1 MADERDERDP
11 LDLIA
16 EEFAEGYR
24 RGERPLV
31 GDFIARYPQWT
42 EELRV
47 LLPSVAKMEELK
59 CLKRKAA
66 AEPMPESMVLRQ
78 LGDFRILREVGRG
91 GMGVVF
97 EAVQESL
104 GRRVALKVL
113 PRHAFLDPKRHERF
127 QREAQAAACL
137 HHTNIVPVFGAG
149 EQDGTSYYVMQ
160 FIEGKSL
167 SQLVMEWRA
176 GLTPVFLHGKSGAL
190 AGAETPTV
198 DLPRL
203 GPEPA
208 ADAVTVATSSR
219 GLHGLA
225 GQLSAPGSSTR
236 PALTVGHCRMVAEIG
251 VQAAE
256 ALHYAHKQ
264 GTLHRDVKPAN
275 LLLDRQGSV
284 WITDFGLAKLVG
296 QDQLTKSGDILGT
309 LQYMAPECLHGE
321 ADARSDVYSLGLTLY
336 EMLTLEPA
344 FSDPSPTRLMRRI
357 ENREPVPPGRL
368 NPLLP
373 RDLET
378 IILTASARD
387 PDARY
392 STAKALAN
400 DLQRFVADRP
410 IHARRASVIERGWRW
425 CRRNRLVAGLIA
437 AASLSLLCAAVSGWI
452 GYVISSRAL
461 EREANKNDEA
471 VEATRRAEES
481 LELSLKQ
488 FEEVFNQF
496 AQADPGLSFGPPPP
510 ERRLAAPDEHLS
522 PREAAVLKSVLKFYD
537 QFAQSNSSNPRLRRE
552 AGRAHQRVANLYQQM
567 RQYDQAA
574 AAWERT
580 IKIYEGLCA
589 DFPDD
594 HALRFELAEAYSR
607 ADPPVPEADRLE
619 LSETRL
625 RTAIELFAALARDDP
640 GDPEYPQAQARA
652 LGRLGWVLF
661 RRQQRAEAESTL
673 RKAVDMLKSLGNP
686 TLRPPHIL
694 AYDLGKARLALADLL
709 QAQARWTEAR
719 ALLDEAIR
727 AVQVYADPQGRSVD
741 GAGGGSPLDQLLGD
755 QYFLMAEV
763 LRHLGDNRGAADMTR
778 RAEELAKNP
787 PRTGPVS
794 GGESSPPR
802 D

>member
-1 MADERDERDP
+1 MADDRDERDP
-11 LDLIA
+11 LDLVA
-16 EEFAEGYR
+16 EEFAEACR

-31 GDFIARYPQWT
+31 ADFVARYPQWA

-59 CLKRKAA
+59 RLKKKACTV
-66 AEPMPESMVLRQ
+66 PVPESVELRQ

-91 GMGVVF
+91 GMGIVF

-113 PRHAFLDPKRHERF
+113 PRHAFLDPKRLERF

-149 EQDGTSYYVMQ
+149 EQDGLSYYVMQ

-167 SQLVMEWRA
+167 SQLVTEWRA
-176 GLTPVFLHGKSGAL
+176 GFDPLSSRKGAL
-190 AGAETPTV
+190 AQETGTV
-198 DLPRL
+198 HLPRS

-208 ADAVTVATSSR
+208 ADAVTVALSSPSCD
-219 GLHGLA
+219 
-225 GQLSAPGSSTR
+225 GQDPELSAPILSAKPRLS
-236 PALTVGHCRMVAEIG
+236 PGHYRIVAEIG

-275 LLLDRQGSV
+275 LLLDRRGCV

-296 QDQLTKSGDILGT
+296 QDQLTKTGDILGT
-309 LQYMAPECLHGE
+309 LQYMAPECLRGE

-344 FSDPSPTRLMRRI
+344 FSDANPTRLMRRI
-357 ENREPVPPGRL
+357 ESREPVAPAKL

-392 STAKALAN
+392 PTAKALAS

-410 IHARRASVIERGWRW
+410 IHARRASLIERGWRW

-437 AASLSLLCAAVSGWI
+437 AASVSLLVAAASGWT
-452 GYVISSRAL
+452 GYVISRRAL
-461 EREANKNDEA
+461 EREANKNEEA
-471 VEATRRAEES
+471 AKATQRAEES

-496 AQADPGLSFGPPPP
+496 AQPDPGLSFGSPPPDQ
-510 ERRLAAPDEHLS
+510 RRPSPDEHLS
-522 PREAAVLKSVLKFYD
+522 PKEAAVLKSVLKFYD

-574 AAWERT
+574 VAWERT
-580 IKIYEGLCA
+580 IKIYESLCA
-589 DFPDD
+589 DFPED
-594 HALRFELAEAYSR
+594 HALRFELAEAYSH
-607 ADPPVPEADRLE
+607 ADVPAAETERSL

-625 RTAIELFAALARDDP
+625 RTSIELFAALARQDP

-652 LGRLGWVLF
+652 LGRLGWLFF
-661 RRQQRAEAESTL
+661 RRQQMVEAESTL
-673 RKAVDMLKSLGNP
+673 RKALDMLKTLGNP

-694 AYDLGKARLALADLL
+694 AYDLGKVRLALADVL
-709 QAQARWTEAR
+709 QTQMRWTEAR
-719 ALLDEAIR
+719 VILDEAIR
-727 AVQVYADPQGRSVD
+727 AVQVYAD
-741 GAGGGSPLDQLLGD
+741 GGSASPLEQLLGD
-755 QYFLMAEV
+755 QCTLMAEV
-763 LRHLGDNRGAADMTR
+763 LRHLGDNQGAADMAR
-778 RAEELAKNP
+778 RAEELVRSQP
-787 PRTGPVS
+787 LPDTRGTRPGRGDLP
-794 GGESSPPR
+794 PPR